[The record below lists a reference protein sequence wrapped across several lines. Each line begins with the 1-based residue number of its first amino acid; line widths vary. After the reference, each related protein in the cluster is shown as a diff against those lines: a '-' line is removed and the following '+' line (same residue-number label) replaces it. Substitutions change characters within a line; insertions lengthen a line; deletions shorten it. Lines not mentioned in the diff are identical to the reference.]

1 MKEQKTFFSKQIS
14 RILKKNE
21 IKVLQRINLF
31 LFPFFYFLMLV
42 FIGIES
48 YMYSGFLQRH
58 ILIGLRGILVLYVIS
73 GVWAKLSLSR
83 VVSKQIYSYYQLIS
97 TLNKLSLPVIIFIVF
112 FLLSIENA
120 HYSGYVYTQVLHIE
134 PRILFF
140 SFLVAIFILIL
151 DFTESLADLLEN
163 IGIGRVLSQKPNY
176 LYLLIS
182 TLFAWIFLGNILKST
197 SFVYAKLHFALKNP
211 GLTYEEKMMKGWG
224 RFYEYMM
231 FINENT
237 PPHATIMH
245 PPHYSPWERVG
256 NGGLVRYFIYP
267 RDEVYFSNKIST
279 KGNKPTH
286 MMIAYGWPD
295 FKVEADKII
304 YMPKTATKSEEIIY
318 QDYDPDDPRNKDK
331 EVLGLIELKK
341 E

>member
-1 MKEQKTFFSKQIS
+1 MRQQEPFFSKQIS
-14 RILKKNE
+14 RILEIKE
-21 IKVLQRINLF
+21 IKVLQKINLF

-58 ILIGLRGILVLYVIS
+58 ILIGLQGILVLYVIS

-83 VVSKQIYSYYQLIS
+83 AVSKQIYSYYQLIS
-97 TLNKLSLPVIIFIVF
+97 TLNKLFLPVITFIVF
-112 FLLSIENA
+112 LLLSIENV
-120 HYSGYVYTQVLHIE
+120 HYPGYVYTQVLHIE
-134 PRILFF
+134 PKILFF
-140 SFLVAIFILIL
+140 SFLVAVFILIL
-151 DFTESLADLLEN
+151 DFTESLTDLLEDV
-163 IGIGRVLSQKPNY
+163 GIGRVLPQKSNY
-176 LYLLIS
+176 LYLLLL

-197 SFVYAKLHFALKNP
+197 SFVYTKLQFVLKNP
-211 GLTYEEKMMKGWG
+211 RLTDEEKMMKGWG
-224 RFYEYMM
+224 RFYDYMM

-237 PPHATIMH
+237 PPDAAILH
-245 PPHYSPWERVG
+245 PQHYSPWEKVG

-267 RDEVYFSNKIST
+267 RDEVYFSKGIST
-279 KGNKPTH
+279 KGNRPTH

-295 FKVEADKII
+295 FEVEAEKLI
-304 YMPKTATKSEEIIY
+304 YMPKTATKSAEIIY
-318 QDYDPDDPRNKDK
+318 QDYNPDEPRNKDK